1 VSDDNP
7 YSPPEADIGDG
18 DRARVLRARPSQI
31 VQAIALLWIS
41 ASLGLWAGLLQAQR
55 GQDATDAIVVMVV
68 ETLVLL
74 GVLTFA
80 IWRGRNWGRILY
92 VFLVAL
98 SLAAFLD
105 TWGTEQPTVDVALE
119 AVSFVAD
126 AGAFFLMFTK
136 PGSLWFTYTREPR
149 V

>member
-1 VSDDNP
+1 MSDDNP

-18 DRARVLRARPSQI
+18 DRARALRHRPSQI
-31 VQAIALLWIS
+31 LQAIALLWVS

-55 GQDATDAIVVMVV
+55 VQDATDAIVLMVG
-68 ETLVLL
+68 ETLLLL

-92 VFLVAL
+92 VVLVGM

-105 TWGTEQPTVDVALE
+105 TWGTEQPTVDVAIE

-126 AGAFFLMFTK
+126 AGSFFLMFTR
-136 PGSLWFTYTREPR
+136 PGSLWFSYRREQR

>member
-1 VSDDNP
+1 MSDDNP

-18 DRARVLRARPSQI
+18 DRARLLRSRPSQI
-31 VQAIALLWIS
+31 VQAIALLWLS

-55 GQDATDAIVVMVV
+55 VQDGIDAIVVMVV
-68 ETLVLL
+68 ETLILL
-74 GVLTFA
+74 GVLSFA

-92 VFLVAL
+92 VVLVAL

-105 TWGTEQPTVDVALE
+105 TWGAEQPTVDVAIE

-126 AGAFFLMFTK
+126 AGSFFLMFTK
-136 PGSLWFTYTREPR
+136 PGSLWFSYTREQR

>member
-1 VSDDNP
+1 VSEDNP

-18 DRARVLRARPSQI
+18 DRARLLRTRPSQI
-31 VQAIALLWIS
+31 LQAIVLLWVS
-41 ASLGLWAGLLQAQR
+41 AALGLWAGLLQVPG
-55 GQDATDAIVVMVV
+55 GQDATAAIAVMVV
-68 ETLVLL
+68 ETIILL

-92 VFLVAL
+92 VVLVAL

-136 PGSLWFTYTREPR
+136 PGALWFQPVAAR
-149 V
+149 

>member
-1 VSDDNP
+1 VSEDNP
-7 YSPPEADIGDG
+7 YSPPGTDIGDG
-18 DRARVLRARPSQI
+18 DRPRLLRARPWQI
-31 VQAIALLWIS
+31 GQAIALLWIS
-41 ASLGLWAGLLQAQR
+41 GGLGLWAGLLQAQR
-55 GQDATDAIVVMVV
+55 GQDATDAIAVMVV
-68 ETLVLL
+68 ETLILL
-74 GVLTFA
+74 GVLTFS

-92 VFLVAL
+92 LVLVAL

-126 AGAFFLMFTK
+126 AGSFFLMFTR
-136 PGSLWFTYTREPR
+136 PGSSWFTYTREQR